1 MNRIDLFYS
10 MGEIDD
16 ELLERS
22 EDNGQKKK
30 KPSWFKWGALA
41 ACVTVFAISCLW
53 LLPRKTTTQM
63 TMADITRRYRDVTV
77 TGGEEAI
84 IWPWE
89 YETVYEQYRTL
100 DYDGREYAVKTYGDS
115 VDRALIGEKIGT
127 GEARGYDEY
136 SEQEHRQSFDVWQI
150 NGIATDLMVAV
161 EMDGQFYPFKNT
173 EYAPPATLG
182 EMLDGYSLPR
192 ILSLTGFSAYQDGRE
207 TGYFKLS
214 DDDHIWLI
222 LDEYRDA
229 PFVEDE
235 AGGRISRDRIT
246 FTVTSGA
253 LGVYKRVFYV
263 SADGY
268 VSTNIFDWAYTFF
281 IGEEATA
288 ELIAYA
294 NKNAAKAERE
304 PYTYS
309 LTGTLVEIGNGYILV
324 DDSVLCADE
333 KDGMVFK
340 VLTSDLRISRCID
353 FQRISVGS
361 LVVIGFREPIR
372 IEAGNMVSGAVSMVT
387 GTLYEGEVVI
397 LE

>member
-10 MGEIDD
+10 IGEIDD

-22 EDNGQKKK
+22 EENSQNRK
-30 KPSWFKWGALA
+30 KPAWLKWGALA
-41 ACVTVFAISCLW
+41 ACFVIMAASCLW
-53 LLPRKTTTQM
+53 LLPRKTTKQI
-63 TMADITRRYRDVTV
+63 TMDGITRRYRDVTV
-77 TGGEEAI
+77 IGGEEAI

-100 DYDGREYAVKTYGDS
+100 DYDGREYAVKTYGNS
-115 VDRALIGEKIGT
+115 IDRALIGEKIGI

-136 SEQEHRQSFDVWQI
+136 SEQEHRQSFEIWQI
-150 NGIATDLMVAV
+150 NGISIDLMIAV

-173 EYAPPATLG
+173 EYAPPKTLG
-182 EMLDGYSLPR
+182 DMLDGYSLSQF
-192 ILSLTGFSAYQDGRE
+192 LSLSGFSVYKDGRE
-207 TGYFKLS
+207 TGYFKLT
-214 DDDHIWLI
+214 DDDRIWQI
-222 LDEYRDA
+222 LDECRDA

-235 AGGRISRDRIT
+235 AGGRISWDRIT
-246 FTVTSGA
+246 FTVTSEA
-253 LGVYKRVFYV
+253 LGVYKRAFYV

-268 VSTNIFDWAYTFF
+268 VSTNVFDWAYTFF
-281 IGEEATA
+281 IGKEAAA

-361 LVVIGFREPIR
+361 IVVIGFREPIR
-372 IEAGNMVSGAVSMVT
+372 IEAGNTVSGAVSMVT
-387 GTLYEGEVVI
+387 GSLYEGEVVI
-397 LE
+397 PE